1 MTEATS
7 SSYWKAWFKA
17 ALIRAVRTVAQTAA
31 ATLGVF
37 TALDEVNWFAV
48 LSSSLLAGLLSI
60 LTSLGGLPE
69 VEAAPQTP
77 QLFDA
82 GEVIDDEQGR

>member
-1 MTEATS
+1 MPTNK
-7 SSYWKAWFKA
+7 SYWAAWFKA
-17 ALIRAVRTVAQTAA
+17 ALIRAIRTVAQTAA

-69 VEAAPQTP
+69 VDAEQQPP
-77 QLFDA
+77 ELFEA
-82 GEVIDDEQGR
+82 GEVVDDEQS

>member
-1 MTEATS
+1 MSTNEG
-7 SSYWKAWFKA
+7 YWAAWFKA

-69 VEAAPQTP
+69 VDAEQQSP
-77 QLFDA
+77 QLFEA
-82 GEVIDDEQGR
+82 GEVVSDEQS

>member
-1 MTEATS
+1 MSTNEG
-7 SSYWKAWFKA
+7 YWAAWLKA
-17 ALIRAVRTVAQTAA
+17 ALIRALRTVAQTAA

-69 VEAAPQTP
+69 VPGETQTP
-77 QLFDA
+77 ELFESD
-82 GEVIDDEQGR
+82 EVIDDAHQ

>member
-1 MTEATS
+1 MPTS
-7 SSYWKAWFKA
+7 KKYWAAWFKA
-17 ALIRAVRTVAQTAA
+17 ALIRAIRTVAQTAA

-48 LSSSLLAGLLSI
+48 LSSSLLAGLLSL

-69 VEAAPQTP
+69 VDAEQQAP
-77 QLFDA
+77 QLFEA
-82 GEVIDDEQGR
+82 GEVMDDEQS